1 MKYKAGFIG
10 CGNMGGALLG
20 AAVRSIGA
28 ENCCV
33 CEKHSEKIEKFLS
46 AGVSSLDDKGVAANS
61 KFVFLAVKPQAME
74 KVASG
79 IAGELSANKDAVI
92 VTMAAGMEISTL
104 ESFLGGEFPIIR
116 IMPNTPCSL
125 GKGVVLYCA
134 GKRVSADDKAEFVSM
149 FENIGFLDEIDEE
162 KIDAASV
169 VSGCGPAFVYAFA
182 EALANAASECGLDKA
197 RAVLYA
203 AKTLEGAAAM
213 IERSG
218 KETDELIRN
227 VCSPKGTTIE
237 GIDSL
242 RKNGFDTVVG
252 GAVKASYRRTLELK
266 GK

>member
-33 CEKHSEKIEKFLS
+33 CEKHPEKIEKFLS
-46 AGVSSLDDKGVAANS
+46 AGASSLDDKGVAANS

-74 KVASG
+74 KVVSG
-79 IAGELSANKDAVI
+79 IVGELSANKDAVI

-104 ESFLGGEFPIIR
+104 EGFLGGEFPIIR

-134 GKRVSADDKAEFVSM
+134 GEHVSANDKAEFVSM
-149 FENIGFLDEIDEE
+149 FEDIGFLDEIDEE

-182 EALANAASECGLDKA
+182 EAIVNAASECGLDKA
-197 RAVLYA
+197 RAILYA

-213 IERSG
+213 IEQSG

-252 GAVKASYRRTLELK
+252 DAVKASYRRTLELK